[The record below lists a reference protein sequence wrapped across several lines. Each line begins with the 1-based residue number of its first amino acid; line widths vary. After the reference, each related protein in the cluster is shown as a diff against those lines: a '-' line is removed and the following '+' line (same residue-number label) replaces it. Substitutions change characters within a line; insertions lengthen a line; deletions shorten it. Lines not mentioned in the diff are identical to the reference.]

1 ALGRAVVGARAC
13 WSADVLDDPGVN
25 VSDDLREGLR
35 RSGDGAVLAVPLRV
49 KGMVIGA
56 LGVGD
61 RRGRSF
67 TEEDAHLLQAFADQA
82 ALALEN
88 ARLFSLERSR
98 RRQIAALAEIE
109 REFAAE
115 LDPERLLALVVE
127 RSARLFDGEGA
138 IYLTDEGGLLARRA
152 WTLKESGFGRLVP
165 GQGLVG
171 VAAAERRGVIAND
184 YPNSPLARPEFVA
197 LGVRHAIAQPLV
209 IGDDV
214 RGVMV
219 MTRGAGAERFQAEEL
234 ALLEGFA
241 SQAAIALENSRLYQ
255 AAETRATRPRTPA
268 RRHHLVT
275 SSLDTGHVLTSI
287 AQAAGAIMSAPF
299 VAFWVADE
307 TAGTLHMQANSDVSP
322 GREQNISDLRFGEG
336 AVGWVAVERRRLAI
350 DDIVADGRFVA
361 LDWAR
366 ERGFRS
372 LFCTPIL
379 DQ

>member
-1 ALGRAVVGARAC
+1 
-13 WSADVLDDPGVN
+13 DIFNDPTVTM
-25 VSDDLREGLR
+25 SDDLREGLR
-35 RSGDGAVLAVPLRV
+35 RSGEGAILAVPLRV

-152 WTLKESGFGRLVP
+152 WTLKASGFQRLVV
-165 GQGLVG
+165 GQVVAG
-171 VAAAERRGVIAND
+171 VAAGERPGELAND

-197 LGVRHAIAQPLV
+197 LGVRHAIAQPLI
-209 IGDDV
+209 IGDD
-214 RGVMV
+214 
-219 MTRGAGAERFQAEEL
+219 
-234 ALLEGFA
+234 
-241 SQAAIALENSRLYQ
+241 
-255 AAETRATRPRTPA
+255 
-268 RRHHLVT
+268 
-275 SSLDTGHVLTSI
+275 
-287 AQAAGAIMSAPF
+287 
-299 VAFWVADE
+299 
-307 TAGTLHMQANSDVSP
+307 
-322 GREQNISDLRFGEG
+322 
-336 AVGWVAVERRRLAI
+336 
-350 DDIVADGRFVA
+350 
-361 LDWAR
+361 
-366 ERGFRS
+366 
-372 LFCTPIL
+372 
-379 DQ
+379 